1 MPSNI
6 LNEIYKNKVLQ
17 GLDFPLVNIKNTL
30 LIIGDSY
37 SAGSGG
43 YQYLKDALASLCG
56 VTTQNNR
63 ASGGTRNDYSFT
75 TSSVMTVLLNN
86 SSTINKN
93 LSSTF
98 YYYGFNDVGQGTSP
112 IDTSP
117 NLTSNNINESV
128 YSEQTLSIL
137 HNCCC
142 DNLPSN
148 LALANNTTSVSRPVG
163 TWSAFTSANTWSLSA
178 STLGASLET
187 SNVAFTNIFRYASF
201 HFIQTGNALNWNIYV
216 NNTLVSVLKRP
227 ANILPSVLMGLTV
240 MIDLEIESNY
250 VLKVEIGQAG
260 QHQFSHFC
268 VWNDNGNSGRETIC
282 IEKNRDTR
290 TYDSRYDG
298 MSNETYFSRQELYKK
313 GHLESV
319 RQLRGFNLP
328 ISFFEMPY
336 LSNCWAET
344 NGTTQWH
351 PNKSFGGFYEIP
363 SYKGTQNLNN

>member
-6 LNEIYKNKVLQ
+6 LSEMYKNRVLQ
-17 GLDFPLVNIKNTL
+17 GMDFPLVNIKKTI

-43 YQYLKDALASLCG
+43 YQYVKDSLALLCG
-56 VTTQNNR
+56 VTTQNNI

-75 TSSVMTVLLNN
+75 TSTVMANLLNS
-86 SSTINKN
+86 SSTINPQ

-98 YYYGFNDVGQGTSP
+98 YYYGFNDVGQGTTP
-112 IDTSP
+112 IDVSP
-117 NLTSNNINESV
+117 NLTSNNINESI

-142 DNLPSN
+142 NNLSSN
-148 LALANNTTSVSRPVG
+148 IALANNTTSVSRPVG
-163 TWSAFTSANTWSLSA
+163 TWSAFTSTNSWSLS
-178 STLGASLET
+178 SNTLGASLET
-187 SNVAFTNIFRYASF
+187 SNVAFPKKFRYASF
-201 HFIQTGNALNWNIYV
+201 HIIQTGNAMNWNFYV

-227 ANILPSVLMGLTV
+227 SNILPTILMGLTV
-240 MIDLEIESNY
+240 MIDLEVEDNY
-250 VLKVEIGQAG
+250 VLKAEIGSTG

-268 VWNDNGNSGRETIC
+268 VWNDGDKGRETIC

-290 TYDSRYDG
+290 NYDYRYDG
-298 MSNETYFSRQELYKK
+298 FTNEKYFSRQELYKK
-313 GHLESV
+313 GHIESI
-319 RQLRGFNLP
+319 RQLRSFNLP

-336 LSNCWAET
+336 LSNCWNET

-351 PNKSFGGFYEIP
+351 PAKSFGGFWEIP
-363 SYKGTQNLNN
+363 SYKGTTNLN